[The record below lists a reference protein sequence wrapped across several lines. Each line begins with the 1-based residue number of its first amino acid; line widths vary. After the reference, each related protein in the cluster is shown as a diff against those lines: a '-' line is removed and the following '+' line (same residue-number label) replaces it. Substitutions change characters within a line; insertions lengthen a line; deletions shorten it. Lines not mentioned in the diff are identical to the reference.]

1 MDSTMLFSGLVLI
14 LIVLA
19 WYLLARLQPKAPG
32 TYGDPRLRNQGNI
45 AHVERTYSDAS
56 IDNAGDRAAAEQR
69 PTAEG
74 LPVDEYVEP
83 EATPAAIGN
92 GQNGK
97 TTRVS
102 PSP

>member
-1 MDSTMLFSGLVLI
+1 MDSTILFSGLVLVLI
-14 LIVLA
+14 LLA

-32 TYGDPRLRNQGNI
+32 TYGDPRLRNQGTI
-45 AHVERTYSDAS
+45 AHTERTYTDSSLTDA
-56 IDNAGDRAAAEQR
+56 GERAAAEQR

-83 EATPAAIGN
+83 EAAPATTGN
-92 GQNGK
+92 GRHETN
-97 TTRVS
+97 TRVS